1 MVQGSLDLVDLPK
14 AGEVRDP
21 LLQNSLRESGFLP
34 VLPHLTFPLATP
46 RFLLLGRQ
54 EKL

>member
-21 LLQNSLRESGFLP
+21 LLQNSLRSLASFLFSP
-34 VLPHLTFPLATP
+34 T
-46 RFLLLGRQ
+46 
-54 EKL
+54 